1 MRYQKLDRFLNS
13 SSLAAS
19 IFLASGIYKTCKD
32 YNNASPK
39 YKKRFLIKDSDV
51 LTGSAIGML
60 ANKSLSNKISHAPL
74 YEKAVTKISTKINR
88 RKYEVALRYTKDIVK
103 ELFSGFMSVAS
114 GVLGALGADY
124 LLSKTK
130 FKQPKYNTVNPP
142 QQNKLSAYTQ
152 SRLDRFAD
160 ADTRNA
166 IYTSLTDMPA
176 MKFVS
181 SSMVGAQAI
190 ELAKDKEFDK
200 RLKHT
205 TEYLVNDTL
214 IPLLFLSTSSALTKK
229 LKPKYRIPIVFT
241 SVAGGTLITN
251 KALDKYFK
259 KEYS

>member
-1 MRYQKLDRFLNS
+1 MKYHKLDRFLNS
-13 SSLAAS
+13 STLAAS
-19 IFLASGIYKTCKD
+19 IFLASGVYKTYKD
-32 YNNASPK
+32 FTESSPK
-39 YKKRFLIKDSDV
+39 YKNRFLIKDSVV
-51 LTGSAIGML
+51 LSGAGLGML
-60 ANKSLSNKISHAPL
+60 ANKTLSGRISKAPF

-88 RKYEVALRYTKDIVK
+88 RKYEVTLRYTKDIVK

-124 LLSKTK
+124 VLSQTK
-130 FKQPKYNTVNPP
+130 FKQPKYDTLSQS
-142 QQNKLSAYTQ
+142 QQGRLASYTQ
-152 SRLDRFAD
+152 SKLERFAD

-166 IYTSLTDMPA
+166 LYTSFTDMPA

-200 RLKHT
+200 KLKHT

-214 IPLLFLSTSSALTKK
+214 IPLLFLSVSGALTKK
-229 LKPKYRIPIVFT
+229 MKPWHRIPLVFA

-251 KALDKYFK
+251 KSLDKYYK
-259 KEYS
+259 QKHT